1 VSRVPRDV
9 PPIRR
14 SISVSWT
21 PDAAYRRFV
30 EEFGTWWPR
39 YSHSIG
45 GPRVTRVVLEPRVG
59 GAIYEEHAD
68 GTRYEWGTV
77 IALDAPR
84 RVAFTFHAA
93 FARADAQRVEVT
105 FSPER
110 GGTRVELVS
119 SGWESMG
126 DHARSAYGGYRIGWA
141 GLLKRYAGRFSGIE
155 VLFTAMARMMDLTG
169 KRDDFLRNS
178 LGRIPATGEHD
189 T

>member
-1 VSRVPRDV
+1 MSGARRTVPS
-9 PPIRR
+9 IRR
-14 SISVSWT
+14 SGSVSWT

-30 EEFGTWWPR
+30 EEFGAWWPR
-39 YSHSIG
+39 YAHSIG
-45 GPRVTRVVLEPRVG
+45 GPRVKRVVFEPRVG
-59 GAIYEEHAD
+59 GAIYEEHDD

-105 FSPER
+105 FLPER

-119 SGWESMG
+119 SGWETMS
-126 DHARSAYGGYRIGWA
+126 DHARSAYAGYRLGWA
-141 GLLKRYAGRFSGIE
+141 GLLKRFAGRFSAIE
-155 VLFTAMARMMDLTG
+155 MLFTAMARMLDLFG
-169 KRDDFLRNS
+169 RRDDFLRNS
-178 LGRIPATGEHD
+178 LGRIPPTGEHD